1 MKRLTLLASVLL
13 TISATSVQAQ
23 NENLD
28 NNSQLLES
36 SGKYQNAIELDRGQD
51 FGEELRQAFQLFK
64 QAADEGSIDAAYRV
78 AMMYEEGRGITINYV
93 ESEKYLKFSA
103 YSGQVDSQ
111 LLLAN
116 NHIESGEI
124 EEAYLLAILG
134 RAL

>member
-36 SGKYQNAIELDRGQD
+36 SGKYQKAIELDRGQD

-64 QAADEGSIDAAYRV
+64 QAADEGNIDAAYRV

-93 ESEKYLKFSA
+93 ESEKYLMFSA

>member
-1 MKRLTLLASVLL
+1 M
-13 TISATSVQAQ
+13 
-23 NENLD
+23 
-28 NNSQLLES
+28 
-36 SGKYQNAIELDRGQD
+36 
-51 FGEELRQAFQLFK
+51 RQAFQLFK
-64 QAADEGSIDAAYRV
+64 QAADEGNIDAAYRV

-93 ESEKYLKFSA
+93 ESEKYLMFSA

>member
-36 SGKYQNAIELDRGQD
+36 SGKYQKAIELDRGQD

-64 QAADEGSIDAAYRV
+64 QAADEGNIDAAYRV
-78 AMMYEEGRGITINYV
+78 AMM
-93 ESEKYLKFSA
+93 
-103 YSGQVDSQ
+103 
-111 LLLAN
+111 
-116 NHIESGEI
+116 
-124 EEAYLLAILG
+124 
-134 RAL
+134 